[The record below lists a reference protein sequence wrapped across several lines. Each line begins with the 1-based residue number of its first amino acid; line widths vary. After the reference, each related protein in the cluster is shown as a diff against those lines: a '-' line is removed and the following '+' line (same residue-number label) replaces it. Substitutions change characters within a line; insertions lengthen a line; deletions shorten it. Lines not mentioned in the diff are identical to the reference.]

1 MIARFINKRIKYDGS
16 QIASLWTYR
25 QTGLTGNSIAA
36 FIGPCKIPAKN
47 IVDIEDLRNGKTIAG
62 PLMLHFIIELFEMDL
77 EKAVLHQ
84 RLFAAIVKS
93 IMEKDI
99 GYPLKRNGDDLYD
112 GPAKLSISVATLTPI
127 SSKIHF
133 ALNIISKG
141 TPVKTK
147 GLKDY
152 KISPEQIAH
161 EIMGC
166 FVREIIDIKNTRCK
180 VRGAP

>member
-1 MIARFINKRIKYDGS
+1 MIARFLSKKIKYDGS

-25 QTGLTGNSIAA
+25 QTGLTGNGIVA
-36 FIGPCKIPAKN
+36 FIGPCQIPAEN

-77 EKAVLHQ
+77 EKAILHQ
-84 RLFAAIVKS
+84 RLFAAITMA
-93 IMEKDI
+93 ILEKHI
-99 GYPLKRNGDDLYD
+99 GYPLSRKGDDIYD
-112 GPAKLSISVATLTPI
+112 GPAKLSISVATLTPV

-133 ALNIISKG
+133 ALNIVSKG

-152 KISPEQIAH
+152 KIPPEKIAH
-161 EIMGC
+161 EIMNS
-166 FVREIIDIKNTRCK
+166 FVNEIIDIKNTRCK